1 MKKWSIQVKDVL
13 SRDLFQHAVVVAGN
27 GGLNREIKW
36 THILEQGDMESFIN
50 GGELILTTG
59 SGVKFDSPEGLHHL
73 DKLLNKNV
81 AGICIELGTHVKHI
95 APEIIQYGNDHN
107 LPFIIFNKIVKF
119 VDITQDLHTVIINH
133 HHQMLSQ
140 LYHFSEKFNELSLL
154 PNGTLNILKE
164 LYAYF
169 NVPVLFVSLDS
180 KAYYY
185 PPTLKEQTQWMKTR
199 IKTGKKPTPYASYKL
214 DKEDYTIFPV
224 KGLGHTWGYLC
235 LQKEPETL
243 DEFSFSIIDRAA
255 LAIAQ
260 IMLRNKTIEE
270 RKQNQEEEIVRRML
284 KGKDLDI
291 SEIQKILPSPA
302 KNLYYRLFLID
313 TNAFNISN
321 KEDNWEEVKL
331 QQAMIIR
338 SLFRKNGFVPA
349 VSVGRNETAVI
360 AAFYNQQNGQRDTN
374 RLVDIINEL
383 KSIQQKDTFNG
394 NLYSFG
400 ISNVHVHYETS
411 PISYKE
417 AKDVV
422 LIQNAK
428 LIDTYFYEEIGVYR
442 ILIEMYNS
450 NKLEAYVQDYLG
462 PLLQYDK
469 KMKTD
474 LLTTLSVY
482 LKCMGSKKETANKLF
497 IVRQTL
503 YHRLEKIEELLRTN
517 LVNPINRQAIELA
530 LSAYYLLN
538 QTSLEEAYSCIKE
551 L

>member
-1 MKKWSIQVKDVL
+1 M
-13 SRDLFQHAVVVAGN
+13 
-27 GGLNREIKW
+27 
-36 THILEQGDMESFIN
+36 
-50 GGELILTTG
+50 
-59 SGVKFDSPEGLHHL
+59 
-73 DKLLNKNV
+73 DKLRNKNV
-81 AGICIELGTHVKHI
+81 AGICIELGTHVKEI
-95 APEIIQYGNDHN
+95 APEIIQYGNDHD
-107 LPFIIFNKIVKF
+107 LPFIIFNEIVKF

-133 HHQMLSQ
+133 HHHMLSQ
-140 LYHFSEKFNELSLL
+140 LYRFSEKFNELSLL
-154 PNGTLNILKE
+154 PNGTLTILKE
-164 LYAYF
+164 LYGYF
-169 NVPVLFVSLDS
+169 YVPVLFVPLDS
-180 KAYYY
+180 KTYYY
-185 PPTLKEQTQWMKTR
+185 PPNMKEQTQLMKTQ
-199 IKTGKKPTPYASYKL
+199 IKHVKKPNPYTSYKL

-235 LQKEPETL
+235 LQIAPDTL
-243 DEFSFSIIDRAA
+243 DKFSFSIIDRAA

-270 RKQNQEEEIVRRML
+270 RKQNQEEEIVRKIL
-284 KGKDLDI
+284 KGKELDG

-302 KNLYYRLFLID
+302 KNLSYRLFLID
-313 TNAFNISN
+313 TNTYNVTN

-338 SLFRKNGFVPA
+338 SLFRKNGFIPA

-360 AAFYNQQNGQRDTN
+360 AAFYKQKNAPKDTT
-374 RLVDIINEL
+374 RFTEIINEL
-383 KSIQQKDTFNG
+383 KHMQQKDIFNT
-394 NLYSFG
+394 NPYTFG
-400 ISNVHVHYETS
+400 ISNIHLDYAAS

-417 AKDVV
+417 AKDVI
-422 LIQNAK
+422 LIQNAN
-428 LIDTYFYEEIGVYR
+428 LIETYFYEEIGVYR
-442 ILIEMYNS
+442 ILIELYNS

-462 PLLQYDK
+462 ALLQYDK

-474 LLTTLSVY
+474 LLSTLSVY

-517 LVNPINRQAIELA
+517 LTEPINRQAIELA

-538 QTSLEEAYSCIKE
+538 WASLEEAYPNIKE